1 MRNMR
6 RSRCASRSSTRRS
19 SARAAASSRAIRS
32 GRRRRPSYGRSGARP
47 AANGCSRRSSRLPR
61 FPPRGP
67 SLRGAGQERRD
78 APNGDAAVFPRGPGS
93 LYLELLGAVAL
104 RGQILGRHL
113 EILAEDDG
121 DGFGATVRKRQ
132 IVDVV
137 ADRVGVAL
145 HQEHLV
151 GIALDHGIDPLGDIR
166 EQRNLIR
173 EDLPR
178 SELESDGIEIDPP
191 HAVAQRRA
199 EANLVERVG
208 ALDPLDRRRF
218 QRRKDSLPRRVFHLD
233 DVFLARDHDAR
244 RRQRDED
251 LGALGAAE
259 AIVDQ
264 DELAAVARPPHP
276 AQQAPVVVDIGHD
289 LHVARAPHYRDDFA
303 GTALD
308 AHVPSDQAEAFH
320 FVVAHEYAAALA
332 NDHAVIGLL
341 DHGALPVVL
350 DALLALLAQRLE
362 LLLLLARIEGGWTG
376 GCCVVCGCAGAPG
389 VGPGWV
395 VRGWAGP
402 G

>member
-67 SLRGAGQERRD
+67 SLRGAGEQRRD
-78 APNGDAAVFPRGPGS
+78 APNGDAAVFPRGPGR

-199 EANLVERVG
+199 EANLVARVG
-208 ALDPLDRRRF
+208 ALDPLG
-218 QRRKDSLPRRVFHLD
+218 PT
-233 DVFLARDHDAR
+233 
-244 RRQRDED
+244 E
-251 LGALGAAE
+251 
-259 AIVDQ
+259 
-264 DELAAVARPPHP
+264 
-276 AQQAPVVVDIGHD
+276 
-289 LHVARAPHYRDDFA
+289 
-303 GTALD
+303 
-308 AHVPSDQAEAFH
+308 QAEAFH

-362 LLLLLARIEGGWTG
+362 LLLLLARIDGGSTG
-376 GCCVVCGCAGAPG
+376 ATRRARQGL
-389 VGPGWV
+389 
-395 VRGWAGP
+395 
-402 G
+402 